1 MEEREFTQG
10 NQTSLLGYLKSMRET
25 RDILSW
31 CNREF
36 VNDTARTFF
45 KHLLF
50 WSMLSRAVSLAYPYL
65 MGMGIDGLYQHNLT
79 FAIIAVVGIA
89 LTYVLGSVFE
99 WRAGHFI
106 ELTLGENLR
115 TMDHRINKIFFA
127 KNLGLHLE
135 EGGKLTQENM
145 EKGWN
150 RFDMVQ
156 KSILF
161 SGVDSGLTLVLS
173 LLMLFLIS
181 PVCCLIIAATL
192 VGNFLISLSLNR
204 LVTVYMEPVESMFRA
219 LTRKRGERWQ
229 GVERVVTSGRDG
241 EEIEVMNQEFTK
253 ALEADRKIWLAYIR
267 GTMPRSLLAG
277 FSVTLAGLYAGW
289 RVWEGHMAVVDV
301 VPILT
306 WAGMASQQMRFLAR
320 VEREVNWCT
329 PSLKSLR
336 HSLSLPN
343 QLAQIDQPIVLN
355 DGPVEVEFDG
365 LGHSYDHK
373 RHAKNGSAVQVLS
386 GLTFTVRPGEKIAL
400 IGPSGAGK
408 STVTRLVQRY
418 MDPEQG
424 VIRVNGRDLREI
436 SLSSWRRLVG
446 YIPQTARV
454 FDGTLRDNLLYS
466 LSSADRAQIS
476 DEQIWEIMRLLRI
489 DFGARLTHGLDTRV
503 GRNGVKLS
511 GGEAQR
517 VMIGAAAIKRPRFMI
532 IDEATSS
539 LDAENQ
545 AAVQSGIDQLLAQ
558 EEASAIIIAHRLSTV
573 LRCDTFVVLKPVDS
587 LAPGESQIETI
598 AHSVPELFARS
609 EIFRTLAKL
618 EGVSLAA

>member
-1 MEEREFTQG
+1 MEDREFSQEG
-10 NQTSLLGYLKSMRET
+10 QSSLWGYLKSMCET
-25 RDILSW
+25 REILNW

-45 KHLLF
+45 KRLLV
-50 WSMLSRAVSLAYPYL
+50 WSVLSRAVSLAYPYL
-65 MGMGIDGLYQHNLT
+65 MGLGIDGLYQHNIT
-79 FAIIAVVGIA
+79 FALVAVIGIA
-89 LTYVLGSVFE
+89 LTYMLGSVFE

-115 TMDHRINKIFFA
+115 SIDHVINKIFFA

-173 LLMLFLIS
+173 LLMLFVIS
-181 PVCCLIIAATL
+181 PVCGLIIAATL
-192 VGNFLISLSLNR
+192 VGNFMISLSLNR
-204 LVTVYMEPVESMFRA
+204 LVTVHMEPVESMFRKLA
-219 LTRKRGERWQ
+219 RKRGERWQ
-229 GVERVVTSGRDG
+229 GVERVVTSGRD
-241 EEIEVMNQEFTK
+241 EEEVEVMNQEFTT

-277 FSVTLAGLYAGW
+277 FSVTIAGLYAGW

-320 VEREVNWCT
+320 TEREINWCT

-336 HSLSLPN
+336 VALNLPN
-343 QLAQIDQPIVLN
+343 QLTTVEQPIVLA
-355 DGPVEVEFDG
+355 DEPVQVEFQDVT
-365 LGHSYDHK
+365 HSYDH
-373 RHAKNGSAVQVLS
+373 RRRADNGGAVEVLS
-386 GLTFTVRPGEKIAL
+386 GLSFVVRPSEKVAL

-418 MDPEQG
+418 MDAERG
-424 VIRVNGRDLREI
+424 VIRVNDHDLREI
-436 SLSSWRRLVG
+436 SLPSWRRLVG
-446 YIPQTARV
+446 YIPQAPRV
-454 FDGTLRDNLLYS
+454 FDGTLRDNLLYG
-466 LSSADRAQIS
+466 LSASERVQVS
-476 DEQIWEIMRLLRI
+476 DDQIWKIMRLLRI

-545 AAVQSGIDQLLAQ
+545 AAVQAGIDQLLAQ
-558 EEASAIIIAHRLSTV
+558 DEASAIIIAHRLSTI
-573 LRCDTFVVLKPVDS
+573 LRCDTFVVLKPVES

-598 AHSVPELFARS
+598 AHSVPELFERS
-609 EIFRTLAKL
+609 EIFRTLARL

>member
-1 MEEREFTQG
+1 MEEQEYSQD
-10 NQTSLLGYLKSMRET
+10 NQTSLLGYLKSMGET
-25 RDILSW
+25 RDILRW
-31 CNREF
+31 CSREF
-36 VNDTARTFF
+36 VNDTARTFIRR
-45 KHLLF
+45 LLI
-50 WSMLSRAVSLAYPYL
+50 WSVFSRAVSLTYPYL
-65 MGMGIDGLYQHNLT
+65 MGLGIDGLYQHNLT
-79 FAIIAVVGIA
+79 FAIAAVVGIA
-89 LTYVLGSVFE
+89 LTYVLGSIFE

-115 TMDHRINKIFFA
+115 TIDHAINKLFFA
-127 KNLGLHLE
+127 KNLGLHLQ

-150 RFDMVQ
+150 RFDSVQ
-156 KSILF
+156 KSLLF
-161 SGVDSGLTLVLS
+161 GGVDSGVSLALS
-173 LLMLFLIS
+173 LTMLFVIS
-181 PVCCLIIAATL
+181 PVCGLIITATL
-192 VGNFLISLSLNR
+192 MGNLVISLLLNR
-204 LVTVYMEPVESMFRA
+204 LVTLHIEPVESMFRA

-229 GVERVVTSGRDG
+229 GVERVITSGRDL
-241 EEIEVMNQEFTK
+241 EEIEQMNREFTT
-253 ALEADRKIWLAYIR
+253 ALEADRKIWLSYIR

-277 FSVTLAGLYAGW
+277 FSVTVTGLYAGW
-289 RVWEGHMAVVDV
+289 RVWYGHMDVVDI

-336 HSLSLPN
+336 HALSLPN
-343 QLAQIDQPIVLN
+343 QLAQMDQPIVLD
-355 DGPVEVEFDG
+355 DGPVEIAFEG

-373 RHAKNGSAVQVLS
+373 RGAENGSAVSVLQ
-386 GLTFTVRPGEKIAL
+386 GLSFKVRPGEKVAL

-408 STVTRLVQRY
+408 STITRLIQRY
-418 MDPEQG
+418 MDPEEG
-424 VIRVNGRDLREI
+424 AIRVNGHDLREVD
-436 SLSSWRRLVG
+436 LRSWRRLVG
-446 YIPQTARV
+446 YIPQAPRV

-466 LSSADRAQIS
+466 LPSEARSTIT
-476 DEQIWEIMRLLRI
+476 DEEIWRLMRLLRI

-503 GRNGVKLS
+503 GRNGMKLS

-517 VMIGAAAIKRPRFMI
+517 VMIGAAALKRPRFMI

-545 AAVQSGIDQLLAQ
+545 TAVQAGIDQLLAA

-587 LAPGESQIETI
+587 LEPGESQIETI

-609 EIFRTLAKL
+609 EIFRTLARH
-618 EGVSLAA
+618 EGVALVS